1 MDALCLLLHF
11 LHLHLLVA
19 HTMLNSFIHKL
30 KLAFGDPEIRFRI
43 FFLIGALAIFRLL
56 ASIPIPGVDRGAL
69 ASFFANNQFFGLLN
83 IFSGGGLSNL
93 SIAMLGVGPYITAS
107 IIMQLGTI
115 IFPKVKQAYFE
126 EGEAG
131 RAKFIEW
138 SRLFTIPIA
147 ILQGVGF
154 LFLLQSQDVIAHLSS
169 VALIANIAII
179 AAGSMLLM
187 WLGELVTEFG
197 IGNGVSLIILAG
209 ILASVPAS
217 ISQAIFAASAA
228 NIPAYLAFIFLALA
242 MVYTV
247 VVVSDAE
254 RSIPIAYARAVRGAM
269 MSQGAATYLPIRLLQ
284 AGVIPIIFA
293 LSLLLL
299 PQMALSMLGALHI
312 SFASSAAL
320 WYTAFLSN
328 PWKYGTVY
336 FLLVVLFT
344 YFYTAVIFE
353 PHRVAEN
360 LQKSGAFVPGVR
372 PGRETEEFIGKV
384 VNRVTLPGAVFLG
397 LIAVAPSIIQGITG
411 VTTLVLGGTALLI
424 AVQVALDLA
433 QKIDAQVSLREY

>member
-1 MDALCLLLHF
+1 
-11 LHLHLLVA
+11 
-19 HTMLNSFIHKL
+19 MLNSFIRKL
-30 KLAFGDPEIRFRI
+30 KLAFSDPEIRFRI
-43 FFLIGALAIFRLL
+43 LFLTAALALFRLL
-56 ASIPIPGVDRGAL
+56 ASVPIPGVDKNAL
-69 ASFFANNQFFGLLN
+69 ASFFASNQFFGLLN

-93 SIAMLGVGPYITAS
+93 SIVMLGVGPYITAS

-115 IFPKVKQAYFE
+115 IFPQVKQAYFE
-126 EGEAG
+126 EGESG
-131 RAKFIEW
+131 RAKFIGW
-138 SRLFTIPIA
+138 SRLLTIPIA
-147 ILQGVGF
+147 ILQGVSF
-154 LFLLQSQDVIAHLSS
+154 LFLLESQGIVAHLST
-169 VALIANIAII
+169 VGLIANIALIV
-179 AAGSMLLM
+179 AGSMLLM

-209 ILASVPAS
+209 ILASVPSS
-217 ISQAIFAASAA
+217 ISQTLFAATAA
-228 NIPAYLAFIFLALA
+228 NIPAYLAFTALGLA
-242 MVYTV
+242 MIYAV

-254 RSIPIAYARAVRGAM
+254 RSIPIAYARAVRGAA

-299 PQMALSMLGALHI
+299 PQMALSMLGALNI

-328 PWKYGTVY
+328 PWQYGAVY
-336 FLLVVLFT
+336 FILVVLFT
-344 YFYTAVIFE
+344 YFYTAVTFE

-372 PGRETEEFIGKV
+372 PGRETEEYIGSV
-384 VNRVTLPGAVFLG
+384 VNRVTLPGATFLG
-397 LIAVAPSIIQGITG
+397 LIAVAPSIIQGLTG
-411 VTTLVLGGTALLI
+411 ITTLVLGGTALLI

-433 QKIDAQVSLREY
+433 HKIDAQVSLREY

>member
-1 MDALCLLLHF
+1 
-11 LHLHLLVA
+11 
-19 HTMLNSFIHKL
+19 MLNSFIRKL
-30 KLAFGDPEIRFRI
+30 KLSFGDHEIRFRI
-43 FFLIGALAIFRLL
+43 FFLIGALALFRLL
-56 ASIPIPGVDRGAL
+56 AAIPIPGVNRTAL

-83 IFSGGGLSNL
+83 IFSGGGLSQL
-93 SIAMLGVGPYITAS
+93 SIVMLGVGPYITAS
-107 IIMQLGTI
+107 IIMQLGTMV
-115 IFPKVKQAYFE
+115 FPQVKQAYFE

-138 SRLFTIPIA
+138 SRLLTIPIA
-147 ILQGVGF
+147 VLQAVGF
-154 LFLLQSQDVIAHLSS
+154 LFLLEGQNVISHLGS
-169 VALIANIAII
+169 VALIANIALVT
-179 AAGSMLLM
+179 AGSLLLM

-209 ILASVPAS
+209 ILARVPSGISETLFAS
-217 ISQAIFAASAA
+217 TAA
-228 NIPAYLAFIFLALA
+228 NIPAYLAFILLALA
-242 MVYTV
+242 MIYAV

-254 RSIPIAYARAVRGAM
+254 RSIPIAYARAVRGAAL
-269 MSQGAATYLPIRLLQ
+269 SQGAATYLPIRLLQ

-312 SFASSAAL
+312 SFATSAAL

-328 PWKYGTVY
+328 PWKYGTIY

-344 YFYTAVIFE
+344 YFYTAVTFE
-353 PHRVAEN
+353 PKRVAEN
-360 LQKSGAFVPGVR
+360 LQKTGAFVPGVR
-372 PGRETEEFIGKV
+372 PGRETEEYIGKV
-384 VNRVTLPGAVFLG
+384 VNRVTLPGACFLG
-397 LIAVAPSIIQGITG
+397 LLAVAPSIIQGLTG
-411 VTTLVLGGTALLI
+411 ITTLVLGGTALLI

>member
-1 MDALCLLLHF
+1 
-11 LHLHLLVA
+11 
-19 HTMLNSFIHKL
+19 MLNSLTHKL
-30 KLAFGDPEIRFRI
+30 KLAFGDSEIRFRI
-43 FFLIGALAIFRLL
+43 FFLIGALALFRLL
-56 ASIPIPGVDRGAL
+56 ASIPIPGVDKNAL
-69 ASFFANNQFFGLLN
+69 AAFFANNQFFGLLN
-83 IFSGGGLSNL
+83 IFSGGGLSQL
-93 SIAMLGVGPYITAS
+93 SVVMLGVGPYITAS

-115 IFPKVKQAYFE
+115 IFPQVKTAYFE

-131 RAKFIEW
+131 RAKFIGW
-138 SRLFTIPIA
+138 SRLLTIPIA
-147 ILQGVGF
+147 ILQGIGF
-154 LFLLQSQDVIAHLSS
+154 LFLLEGQGVIAHLGT
-169 VALIANIAII
+169 VALVANIAIV
-179 AAGSMLLM
+179 AAGSLLLM

-209 ILASVPAS
+209 ILSSLPAS
-217 ISQAIFAASAA
+217 ISQTLFASTAA
-228 NIPAYLAFIFLALA
+228 NIPAYLAFTALALA
-242 MVYTV
+242 LIYAV

-254 RSIPIAYARAVRGAM
+254 RSIPIAYARAVRGTAL
-269 MSQGAATYLPIRLLQ
+269 SQGAATYLPIRLLQ

-299 PQMALSMLGALHI
+299 PQMVLSMLGAFKI
-312 SFASSAAL
+312 SFAASAAL

-328 PWKYGTVY
+328 PWQYGAVY

-344 YFYTAVIFE
+344 YFYTAVTFE

-360 LQKSGAFVPGVR
+360 LQKTGAFVPGVR
-372 PGRETEEFIGKV
+372 PGRETEEYIGKV
-384 VNRVTLPGAVFLG
+384 VTRITLPGACFLG
-397 LIAVAPSIIQGITG
+397 LLAVSPSIIQGLTG

>member
-1 MDALCLLLHF
+1 MI
-11 LHLHLLVA
+11 
-19 HTMLNSFIHKL
+19 NSFIRKL

-43 FFLIGALAIFRLL
+43 FFLIGALALFRIL
-56 ASIPIPGVDRGAL
+56 AAIPIPGVDKTAL

-83 IFSGGGLSNL
+83 IFSGGGLSSL
-93 SIAMLGVGPYITAS
+93 SIVMLGVGPYITAS

-115 IFPKVKQAYFE
+115 IFPQIKQAYHE

-131 RAKFIEW
+131 RAKFIGW
-138 SRLFTIPIA
+138 SRLLTIPMA
-147 ILQGVGF
+147 VLQGVGF
-154 LFLLQSQDVIAHLSS
+154 
-169 VALIANIAII
+169 ANIAIVT
-179 AAGSMLLM
+179 AGSILLM

-209 ILASVPAS
+209 ILATLPTSV
-217 ISQAIFAASAA
+217 SQTLFAATATD
-228 NIPAYLAFIFLALA
+228 IPAYLGFTILGLA
-242 MVYTV
+242 MIYAV
-247 VVVSDAE
+247 VIVSDAE
-254 RSIPIAYARAVRGAM
+254 RSIPIAYARAVRGAALA
-269 MSQGAATYLPIRLLQ
+269 QNAATYLPIRLLQ

-299 PQMALSMLGALHI
+299 PQMALSMLGTFNI
-312 SFASSAAL
+312 SFAGSAAV

-328 PWKYGTVY
+328 TWNYGAVY

-344 YFYTAVIFE
+344 YFYTSVTFE

-372 PGRETEEFIGKV
+372 PGRETEDFIGKV
-384 VNRVTLPGAVFLG
+384 VNRVTLPGACFLG
-397 LIAVAPSIIQGITG
+397 LIAVAPSIIQGLTG
-411 VTTLVLGGTALLI
+411 VTTLILGGTALLI

-433 QKIDAQVSLREY
+433 RKIDAQVSLREY